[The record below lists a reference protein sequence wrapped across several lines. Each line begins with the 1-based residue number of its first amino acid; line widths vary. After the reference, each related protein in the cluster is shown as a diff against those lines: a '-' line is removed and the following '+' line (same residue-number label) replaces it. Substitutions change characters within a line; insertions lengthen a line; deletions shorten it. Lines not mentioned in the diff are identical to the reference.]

1 MRFAFIFT
9 GLGLLLCSS
18 FFDSLRGPL
27 LPLLSHEL
35 NLPYEKVSL
44 FLVMGYLA
52 AMAFGRV
59 LIPVVE
65 RFSYRRVAAL
75 LCLLA
80 PLTAA
85 YAFLV
90 GGLGSLIAFG
100 ILVAVTSSSIG
111 SVANLFVLHGTD
123 APYRARFYGLL
134 HAMFGLGSQAAPFFV
149 GLLLA
154 RGMDWRWLFVIGSL
168 PILLL
173 GAWTQL
179 GLPNESTAP
188 EPDAPR
194 PRPFRWISLQGLLV
208 LAFALY
214 VAAEVL
220 GSIWLVAYLVE
231 VRGFT
236 VADAAP
242 YATGFFVVMTATRF
256 ACYAVRDD
264 QVEKFLIVGGLGV
277 GLVSFIVGLSGYPL
291 AFSLVGL
298 VGPYFPLVLA
308 RMSRLLP
315 REAPSLTMRT
325 LIVAQG
331 TLAACHFGMGYLAT
345 TFGMA
350 MAYQAPVV
358 AYGLALAAIL
368 AFLRVEH
375 RLV

>member
-27 LPLLSHEL
+27 LPVLSQEL

-59 LIPVVE
+59 LISLVE
-65 RFSYRRVAAL
+65 RFSYRRIGAL

-85 YAFLV
+85 FSFLV
-90 GGLGSLIAFG
+90 GGLGTLITFG

-123 APYRARFYGLL
+123 APFRARFYGLL

-149 GLLLA
+149 GILLA
-154 RGMDWRWLFVIGSL
+154 HGWDWRWLFLLGSL

-179 GLPNESTAP
+179 GLPAEKVTDEVAP
-188 EPDAPR
+188 AR
-194 PRPFRWISLQGLLV
+194 PPAFRWISLQGLLV

-236 VADAAP
+236 VANAAP

-256 ACYAVRDD
+256 ACYAVRNDR
-264 QVEKFLIVGGLGV
+264 VEKFLIVGGLGV
-277 GLVSFIVGLSGYPL
+277 GLVSFVVGLSGYPL

-315 REAPSLTMRT
+315 AQAPSLTLRT

-331 TLAACHFGMGYLAT
+331 TLAVCHFGMGYLAT

-350 MAYQAPVV
+350 LAYQAPVV
-358 AYGLALAAIL
+358 AYSLALLAIVT
-368 AFLRVEH
+368 FLRVEH